1 MERVFGIG
9 QEYMFFK
16 DGRPYGF
23 PFGGFPA
30 PQGGYYGGVGDD
42 EVYGRDVVEAHLY
55 ACLAAGLHISGI
67 NAEVM
72 PGQWEFQV
80 GPVAPPQVA
89 DELWVARW
97 LLYRIAEDFGVS
109 ATLDPKPVKGDWNG
123 AGAHTNF
130 STKAMREGYD
140 AIIAG
145 CEALG
150 TKVMEHIA
158 VYGHDIEARLTGQH
172 ETAPYNEYSRSEER
186 RDGNGVRSTSR

>member
-1 MERVFGIG
+1 
-9 QEYMFFK
+9 
-16 DGRPYGF
+16 
-23 PFGGFPA
+23 
-30 PQGGYYGGVGDD
+30 
-42 EVYGRDVVEAHLY
+42 
-55 ACLAAGLHISGI
+55 
-67 NAEVM
+67 M

-158 VYGHDIEARLTGQH
+158 VYGHDIEDRLTGQH
-172 ETAPYNEYSRSEER
+172 ETRSEER
-186 RDGNGVRSTSR
+186 RVGKECVSTCRSRWAPYH